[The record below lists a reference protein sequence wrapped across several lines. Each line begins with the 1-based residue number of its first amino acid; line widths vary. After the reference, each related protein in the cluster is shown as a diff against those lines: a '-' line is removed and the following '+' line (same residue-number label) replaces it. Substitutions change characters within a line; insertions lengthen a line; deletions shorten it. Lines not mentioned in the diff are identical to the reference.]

1 MIPVSNHLTN
11 AHATTI
17 IAQDGYDVVSSLVK
31 QGKDRLPSNEPSWVK
46 ISSGRSMYNMR
57 AGYPYEQTLISLNA
71 NESKVFSVLL
81 NNYDFKTGFST
92 LNTQNMTPSEK
103 VLVSRGYQ
111 DLHKRDLV
119 KRVKKFTYLINPDA
133 RIHKDLYESHL
144 QIWQSLP

>member
-11 AHATTI
+11 THSTTI
-17 IAQDGYDVVSSLVK
+17 IAEDGYDIVSSLVK
-31 QGKDRLPSNEPSWVK
+31 QDRDKLPSNEPSWVK

-71 NESKVFSVLL
+71 HESKVYSALL

-92 LNTQNMTPSEK
+92 LNSQEMTPTEK
-103 VLVSRGYQ
+103 VMFSRGYQ

-133 RIHKDLYESHL
+133 RIHKHL
-144 QIWQSLP
+144 HTELLKLWQSLP

>member
-1 MIPVSNHLTN
+1 MIPISNHLTN
-11 AHATTI
+11 THATTI

-71 NESKVFSVLL
+71 HESKVYSALL

-92 LNTQNMTPSEK
+92 LNSQEMTPTEK
-103 VLVSRGYQ
+103 VMFSRGYQ

-133 RIHKDLYESHL
+133 RIHKHL
-144 QIWQSLP
+144 HTELLKLWQSLP